1 MHYYGKDL
9 AYNMSSPILQLSD
22 IISSLT
28 PKLAEFCADHDLA
41 VPTLDNASGAK
52 SISTNPDSA
61 VMAMTIASAAYQLY
75 TLMMPPRE
83 IVFQMA
89 CAHSKTAALRACIQ
103 FNVAE
108 HLREA
113 GPKGLHA
120 AELGKRCDVD
130 SDKLARCIRTLCNVH
145 VFKEI
150 SPNVFAHNAISAEL
164 DTGRSTADIKADPM
178 GKHDGSNGFPALA
191 ELHASVS
198 GRSSGFVFENLTD
211 PVTAFSDLPE
221 HAIATR
227 AFNMPD
233 GMNMFQ
239 WLNRPEE
246 EYRRRMFGVGMSGT
260 KLMERDGLFEGVF
273 TLYICQALFN
283 VLEDFD
289 WAALPDDSVV
299 VDVGGGFGAVVKELL
314 RNHPRLRVVVQ
325 DTPVVIGEA
334 EKLWAKHS
342 PEALKSG
349 RAVLQAHDF
358 FDPQPVRSASV
369 FVLQH
374 IIHNWSFER
383 NKKILSNLAEAAM
396 PTTRLLLAM
405 NIITL
410 TCHDPTLKDT
420 GAGYKEAPS
429 PLLPNYGAANE
440 LGFAVDMCMMNLCN
454 TQEYTIHELIE
465 LLAASGWRI
474 EKVYRKERPNN
485 FLDLVQAVLSS

>member
-1 MHYYGKDL
+1 
-9 AYNMSSPILQLSD
+9 MSSPILQLSD

-28 PKLAEFCADHDLA
+28 PKLVDFCGDHNLA
-41 VPTLDNASGAK
+41 VPTLDNASHAE
-52 SISTNPDSA
+52 SISTNPESA

-75 TLMMPPRE
+75 TLLMPPRE
-83 IVFQMA
+83 IVFQIA

-113 GPKGLHA
+113 GPEGLSA
-120 AELGKRCDVD
+120 SELGIRCEVD
-130 SDKLARCIRTLCNVH
+130 GDKLARCIRTLCNVH

-150 SPNVFAHNAISAEL
+150 SPNVFAQNALSAQL

-198 GRSSGFVFENLTD
+198 ARSSGFLFENLTD

-221 HAIATR
+221 HALATR

-239 WLNRPEE
+239 SLNRPEE

-260 KLMERDGLFEGVF
+260 KLMERDGLFE
-273 TLYICQALFN
+273 
-283 VLEDFD
+283 DFD
-289 WAALPDDSVV
+289 WAGLPDDSVV

-314 RNHPRLRVVVQ
+314 SDHPRLRVVVQ

-334 EKLWAKHS
+334 QKLWAKHS

-349 RAVLQAHDF
+349 EPFFKASHDF
-358 FDPQPVRSASV
+358 FEPQPVRSASV

-383 NKKILSNLAEAAM
+383 NKKILSNLAEASM

-410 TCHDPTLKDT
+410 TCHDPTLEGT
-420 GAGYKEAPS
+420 GAGYKEAPA

-454 TQEYTIHELIE
+454 TQEYTIHKLIE

-474 EKVYRKERPNN
+474 EKVYRKDRPNN
-485 FLDLVQAVLSS
+485 FLDLVQAVLRN